1 MKRAAALLLA
11 LLWLLPGGVVQAE
24 VEVPALKQRVT
35 DLTATL
41 DANQVQAL
49 SDKLA
54 VLETGKGAQ
63 LAILLVPTTQ
73 PETVEQYALRV
84 AEAWRLGRKG
94 VDDGV
99 LLLVAK
105 DDRKLRIEV
114 GYGLEGALNDA
125 TAKRI
130 ISEIITPAF
139 KQGDFYGG
147 LDAGVEAIARVVQGE
162 SLPSPN
168 GQGASGGEDTLGNL
182 IGIGFV
188 IFLMGNL
195 ILRQLIGRLPS
206 GLVVGAL
213 VGGLAW
219 LMLAS
224 LFAAL
229 VIGFI
234 VFLLSLAFG
243 SHALSS
249 SGGLGGYSGGHWSG
263 GGSNWGG
270 GGGSFGGGGASG
282 NW

>member
-11 LLWLLPGGVVQAE
+11 VLLLVAAAARGE
-24 VEVPALKQRVT
+24 VAVPSLTQRVT

-41 DANQVQAL
+41 DPSQVQAL
-49 SDKLA
+49 AAKLTA
-54 VLETGKGAQ
+54 LETAKGAQ

-94 VDDGV
+94 VDDGI

-105 DDRKLRIEV
+105 EDRKLRIEV

-139 KQGDFYGG
+139 QQGDFYGG
-147 LDAGVEAIARVVQGE
+147 LDAGVEAISRVVQGE
-162 SLPSPN
+162 PLPSPN
-168 GQGASGGEDTLGNL
+168 KQVASDNGDTLGNL
-182 IGIGFV
+182 LGIGLV
-188 IFLMGNL
+188 IFFMGNL
-195 ILRQLIGRLPS
+195 VLRQLIGRLPS

-213 VGGLAW
+213 VGGVAW

-229 VIGFI
+229 VIGLI
-234 VFLLSLAFG
+234 AFLLSLGFG
-243 SHALSS
+243 SHALVSH
-249 SGGLGGYSGGHWSG
+249 GGLGGGGWHG
-263 GGSNWGG
+263 GGSDWGG

-282 NW
+282 SW